1 MKKVGIVSCY
11 FQENYG
17 SMLQAY
23 ATQKILDD
31 LGYEN
36 ENINI
41 DGLKPEIN
49 KAKAAYF
56 AKAALTSDIFIY
68 KVGKVLNKIRIKIG
82 SKEFIENSKIRHR
95 SFCKFKDEW
104 FKVSCRYESK
114 AELKQKCIEKYHTV
128 LVGSDQLWLP
138 ANIAADYY
146 TLNFV
151 PDNINTIAY
160 ATSFGQSELPKN
172 VRKMAKQFL
181 NHIHY
186 ISVREESGQKLVKDI
201 SGRDVPVVCDP
212 TLLFSAEQWMEIQP
226 TKAVENGDYIFCYFL
241 GNNPKQREFA
251 KRLSNETGIKIVAL
265 PHLPEYKKCD
275 EGYADK
281 GLYDVNPGQ
290 FLNLIRNAKY
300 VCTDSFHCSVFSILY
315 KRDFFTFRRFIK
327 ETKVST
333 NSRLDTLFH
342 VLGINNPILIGDE
355 IISDCMNHHIDY
367 EKVQCSL
374 SENREKS
381 LQYLKSALFNAD
393 MELRERD

>member
-1 MKKVGIVSCY
+1 MNKVGIVSCY

-56 AKAALTSDIFIY
+56 AKAALTSDILFY
-68 KVGKVLNKIRIKIG
+68 KIGKALNKIRVKVG
-82 SKEFIENSKIRHR
+82 SKDFVENTKIRHR
-95 SFCKFKDEW
+95 SFEKFKNTW
-104 FKVSCRYESK
+104 FKVSCKYESK
-114 AELKQKCIEKYHTV
+114 EELKRKCSDNYHTV

-151 PDNINTIAY
+151 PDCVNTIAY
-160 ATSFGQSELPKN
+160 ATSFGQSELPKD
-172 VRKMAKQFL
+172 VQEKAKYFL
-181 NHIHY
+181 KRIRH
-186 ISVREESGQKLVKDI
+186 ISVREESGQKLVKNLV
-201 SGRDVPVVCDP
+201 GRDIPVVCDA

-226 TKAVENGDYIFCYFL
+226 EKAVETGDYIFCYFL

-251 KRLSNETGIKIVAL
+251 KRLKDKTGMKIIAL

-281 GLYDVNPGQ
+281 ELYDVNPGQ
-290 FLNLIRNAKY
+290 FVNLIRNAKY

-315 KRDFFTFRRFIK
+315 KRDFFTFRRFTK

-342 VLGINNPILIGDE
+342 VLGIKNPILMGDE
-355 IISDCMNHHIDY
+355 KVEDCMNYRIDY
-367 EKVQCSL
+367 NNVQNNL
-374 SENREKS
+374 IEIRGKS
-381 LQYLKSALFNAD
+381 LQYLKKALLDTNEE
-393 MELRERD
+393 MPNGN

>member
-41 DGLKPEIN
+41 DGLKPEIDR
-49 KAKAAYF
+49 AKLAYF
-56 AKAALTSDIFIY
+56 AKAALTSDFLFY
-68 KVGKVLNKIRIKIG
+68 KIGKVLNKIRVKVG
-82 SKEFIENSKIRHR
+82 SKEFVENSKIRHR
-95 SFCKFKDEW
+95 SFDKFKNTW
-104 FKVSCRYESK
+104 FKVSCEYESK
-114 AELKQKCIEKYHTV
+114 EELERKCVDNYHTV

-151 PDNINTIAY
+151 PDCVNTIAY
-160 ATSFGQSELPKN
+160 ATSFGQSELPKD
-172 VRKMAKQFL
+172 VQEKAKNFL
-181 NHIHY
+181 NRIRH
-186 ISVREESGQKLVKDI
+186 ISVREESGQKLIKNLA
-201 SGRDVPVVCDP
+201 GRDVPVVCDP

-226 TKAVENGDYIFCYFL
+226 EEAVETGDYIFCYFL

-251 KRLSNETGIKIVAL
+251 KRLKDKIGIKIVAL

-275 EGYADK
+275 EDYADEE
-281 GLYDVNPGQ
+281 LYDVNPGE
-290 FLNLIRNAKY
+290 FVNLIRNAKY

-315 KRDFFTFRRFIK
+315 KRDFFTFRRFTK

-342 VLGINNPILIGDE
+342 ILGIKNPILIGDE
-355 IISDCMNHHIDY
+355 KIQDCMNYRIDY
-367 EKVQCSL
+367 NNVQNNL
-374 SENREKS
+374 KEIRGKS
-381 LQYLKSALFNAD
+381 LQYLKKALLDTNEE
-393 MELRERD
+393 MLNEN